1 MESRRKRSRGQ
12 IVKWICYALLGLLC
26 AVLQTTP
33 GLFQFG
39 AAKPLWLLPLALA
52 VAVFEGEF
60 AGAVFGAVCGL
71 MWDWLAGRTVG
82 MLALELLLLCF
93 AVSAVMQLYFKNS
106 AANFALIASA
116 AALLVLTLDWLFFY
130 YMPGY
135 SGAASRWLW
144 FVLRRSRC
152 PSASLCSGSC
162 AASTKNLRSTTAW
175 CNAPRAGRRIHEPRR
190 TENRHP
196 ADVCSRCRRLHPHAA
211 VRAAAHLFA
220 AGQRG

>member
-1 MESRRKRSRGQ
+1 MKDFLKKELYSLRAVTAILARWLLLAVPTGLVCGAVGTAFHLAVEHVTEWRGEH
-12 IVKWICYALLGLLC
+12 VWL
-26 AVLQTTP
+26 
-33 GLFQFG
+33 
-39 AAKPLWLLPLALA
+39 LWLLPLALA

-106 AANFALIASA
+106 AANFVLIASA

-144 FVLRRSRC
+144 FVL
-152 PSASLCSGSC
+152 PT
-162 AASTKNLRSTTAW
+162 AALSVPVCFPLF
-175 CNAPRAGRRIHEPRR
+175 GVVRRIHE
-190 TENRHP
+190 EFKIDNG
-196 ADVCSRCRRLHPHAA
+196 V
-211 VRAAAHLFA
+211 V
-220 AGQRG
+220 

>member
-116 AALLVLTLDWLFFY
+116 AALLVLTLDWLFFLLH
-130 YMPGY
+130 
-135 SGAASRWLW
+135 ARLQ
-144 FVLRRSRC
+144 RR
-152 PSASLCSGSC
+152 
-162 AASTKNLRSTTAW
+162 
-175 CNAPRAGRRIHEPRR
+175 GRPL
-190 TENRHP
+190 
-196 ADVCSRCRRLHPHAA
+196 AV
-211 VRAAAHLFA
+211 VRAAHGGALGA
-220 AGQRG
+220 RLLPPVRGRAPHPRRI

>member
-33 GLFQFG
+33 GLLQFG

-93 AVSAVMQLYFKNS
+93 ALSVLVQVYLQGSTW
-106 AANFALIASA
+106 NFALISTGT
-116 AALLVLTLDWLFFY
+116 ALVVLSLDWLFFY

-135 SGAASRWLW
+135 SWALSRWLT
-144 FVLRRSRC
+144 FVL
-152 PSASLCSGSC
+152 PSAMMTLVPSLVLFS
-162 AASTKNLRSTTAW
+162 LV
-175 CNAPRAGRRIHEPRR
+175 
-190 TENRHP
+190 RHIYS
-196 ADVCSRCRRLHPHAA
+196 AFKIDNGV
-211 VRAAAHLFA
+211 V
-220 AGQRG
+220 

>member
-1 MESRRKRSRGQ
+1 MESRRRRSRSQ
-12 IVKWICYALLGLLC
+12 LLKWGCYVLALFVC
-26 AVLQTTP
+26 AALQTTP
-33 GLFQFG
+33 GLFQLG
-39 AAKPLWLLPLALA
+39 EAKPLLVLPLCLA

-60 AGAVFGAVCGL
+60 AGALLGAVGGL
-71 MWDWLAGRTVG
+71 LWDCTAGRTVG

-144 FVLRRSRC
+144 FVL
-152 PSASLCSGSC
+152 PT
-162 AASTKNLRSTTAW
+162 AALSVPVCFPLF
-175 CNAPRAGRRIHEPRR
+175 GVVRRIHE
-190 TENRHP
+190 EFKIDNG
-196 ADVCSRCRRLHPHAA
+196 V
-211 VRAAAHLFA
+211 V
-220 AGQRG
+220 

>member
-93 AVSAVMQLYFKNS
+93 AVSVLVQLYLQVNPG
-106 AANFALIASA
+106 NFAAVSTA
-116 AALLVLTLDWLFFY
+116 TALVVLSLDWLFFY

-135 SGAASRWLW
+135 AGAGERFLW
-144 FVLRRSRC
+144 VVL
-152 PSASLCSGSC
+152 PSALMTAPGSWLLHC
-162 AASTKNLRSTTAW
+162 AV
-175 CNAPRAGRRIHEPRR
+175 RRIS
-190 TENRHP
+190 TEFKIDNG
-196 ADVCSRCRRLHPHAA
+196 V
-211 VRAAAHLFA
+211 V
-220 AGQRG
+220 

>member
-93 AVSAVMQLYFKNS
+93 AVSVLVQLYLQVNPG
-106 AANFALIASA
+106 NFAAVSTA
-116 AALLVLTLDWLFFY
+116 TALVVLSLDWLFFY

-135 SGAASRWLW
+135 AGAALRYVT
-144 FVLRRSRC
+144 FVL
-152 PSASLCSGSC
+152 PG
-162 AASTKNLRSTTAW
+162 AALTIPAALLAFW
-175 CNAPRAGRRIHEPRR
+175 LVQHIHDGFRID
-190 TENRHP
+190 NG
-196 ADVCSRCRRLHPHAA
+196 V
-211 VRAAAHLFA
+211 V
-220 AGQRG
+220 

>member
-39 AAKPLWLLPLALA
+39 TAKPLWLLPLALA

-82 MLALELLLLCF
+82 MLALELLF
-93 AVSAVMQLYFKNS
+93 
-106 AANFALIASA
+106 
-116 AALLVLTLDWLFFY
+116 
-130 YMPGY
+130 
-135 SGAASRWLW
+135 
-144 FVLRRSRC
+144 RR
-152 PSASLCSGSC
+152 
-162 AASTKNLRSTTAW
+162 
-175 CNAPRAGRRIHEPRR
+175 
-190 TENRHP
+190 
-196 ADVCSRCRRLHPHAA
+196 
-211 VRAAAHLFA
+211 
-220 AGQRG
+220 

>member
-26 AVLQTTP
+26 AVLQTAP

-93 AVSAVMQLYFKNS
+93 GVSVLVQLYLQVNPGNFAAVSTVT
-106 AANFALIASA
+106 ALV
-116 AALLVLTLDWLFFY
+116 VLSLDWLFFY

-135 SGAASRWLW
+135 TGAALRYLI
-144 FVLRRSRC
+144 FVL
-152 PSASLCSGSC
+152 PSAALTIP
-162 AASTKNLRSTTAW
+162 AALLAFW
-175 CNAPRAGRRIHEPRR
+175 LVQRIHDGFRID
-190 TENRHP
+190 NG
-196 ADVCSRCRRLHPHAA
+196 V
-211 VRAAAHLFA
+211 V
-220 AGQRG
+220 

>member
-71 MWDWLAGRTVG
+71 MWDYTAGRTVG
-82 MLALELLLLCF
+82 MLALELMILSF
-93 AVSAVMQLYFKNS
+93 AVSAVVQLYLKDT
-106 AANFALIASA
+106 AQNFLLIAA
-116 AALLVLTLDWLFFY
+116 GCAALVLACDWLFFY
-130 YMPGY
+130 RMPGY
-135 SGAASRWLW
+135 SGSAQRYLW
-144 FVLRRSRC
+144 FVL
-152 PSASLCSGSC
+152 PSAALTIPASLVEF
-162 AASTKNLRSTTAW
+162 A
-175 CNAPRAGRRIHEPRR
+175 IV
-190 TENRHP
+190 RHIYNKFKI
-196 ADVCSRCRRLHPHAA
+196 DNGV
-211 VRAAAHLFA
+211 V
-220 AGQRG
+220 

>member
-93 AVSAVMQLYFKNS
+93 AVSVLVQLYLQVNPG
-106 AANFALIASA
+106 NFAAVSTA
-116 AALLVLTLDWLFFY
+116 TALVVLSLDWLFFY

-135 SGAASRWLW
+135 TGAALRYVT
-144 FVLRRSRC
+144 FVL
-152 PSASLCSGSC
+152 PGAVLTIP
-162 AASTKNLRSTTAW
+162 AALLAFW
-175 CNAPRAGRRIHEPRR
+175 LVQRIHDGFRID
-190 TENRHP
+190 NG
-196 ADVCSRCRRLHPHAA
+196 V
-211 VRAAAHLFA
+211 V
-220 AGQRG
+220 

>member
-93 AVSAVMQLYFKNS
+93 GVSVLVQLYLQANFGNFAAVSTAT
-106 AANFALIASA
+106 ALV
-116 AALLVLTLDWLFFY
+116 VLSLDWLFFY

-135 SGAASRWLW
+135 AGAGERFLW
-144 FVLRRSRC
+144 VVL
-152 PSASLCSGSC
+152 PSALMTAPGSWLLHC
-162 AASTKNLRSTTAW
+162 AV
-175 CNAPRAGRRIHEPRR
+175 RRIS
-190 TENRHP
+190 TEFKIDNG
-196 ADVCSRCRRLHPHAA
+196 V
-211 VRAAAHLFA
+211 V
-220 AGQRG
+220 